1 MEIAKNVQSAKQCT
15 AVATGSG
22 SARCKTIGRWQPSIV
37 LRASCWFSGA
47 SQRASASGKEDLAGV
62 ETAKSAGVSAQGWAV
77 L

>member
-1 MEIAKNVQSAKQCT
+1 MQDNWQM
-15 AVATGSG
+15 ATINCFTS
-22 SARCKTIGRWQPSIV
+22 QLLV
-37 LRASCWFSGA
+37 SGA